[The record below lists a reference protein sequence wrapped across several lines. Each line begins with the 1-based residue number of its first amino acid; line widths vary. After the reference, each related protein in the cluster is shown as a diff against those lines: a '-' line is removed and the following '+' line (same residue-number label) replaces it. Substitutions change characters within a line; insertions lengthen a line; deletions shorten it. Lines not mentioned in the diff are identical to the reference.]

1 MTPCTPS
8 ISHLY
13 ALEVKLAEI
22 EQEGIAK
29 RHERHRK
36 NAERGRAWLQANG
49 FEVFPEKGWLW
60 GRVLSSFNSSLIQ
73 IIIDAKVYAL
83 ALQWIFSSIDF
94 GVLGEGI
101 AIVHPQVRV
110 G

>member
-29 RHERHRK
+29 RHDRHRK

-49 FEVFPEKGWLW
+49 FGVFPEKGYSGGTH
-60 GRVLSSFNSSLIQ
+60 GRVG
-73 IIIDAKVYAL
+73 D
-83 ALQWIFSSIDF
+83 
-94 GVLGEGI
+94 GVWKEGE
-101 AIVHPQVRV
+101 VSCVF
-110 G
+110 